1 MMGIKERRFDPLPR
15 TVSQEDLVPADDL
28 YRRLEERV
36 YLSLV
41 RDLVE
46 YRYAAVDRPSVDP
59 VVFFQLQL
67 ILFRGPEE
75 RTAAHEDSGRPPLF
89 ALVVRLRPTRTA
101 SRALVNTTRTR
112 ERFGLAGVL
121 RRFFEESVGRCVE
134 AGVDGRVR
142 ERSESLSCPSL
153 TPFTEPDR
161 LTPIGSR
168 RRGNVGYSA
177 FHDDSSLPVIFSSF
191 SISIP
196 KLNLSSWA
204 NCGSRGT

>member
-1 MMGIKERRFDPLPR
+1 MMGIKEPRFDPLPR

-101 SRALVNTTRTR
+101 SRALVIPPAR
-112 ERFGLAGVL
+112 ASASVL
-121 RRFFEESVGRCVE
+121 PVFSG
-134 AGVDGRVR
+134 A
-142 ERSESLSCPSL
+142 S
-153 TPFTEPDR
+153 
-161 LTPIGSR
+161 SR
-168 RRGNVGYSA
+168 RASAAASRRGWTAEFERDRKAYLA
-177 FHDDSSLPVIFSSF
+177 RL
-191 SISIP
+191 
-196 KLNLSSWA
+196 
-204 NCGSRGT
+204 

>member
-75 RTAAHEDSGRPPLF
+75 RTAAHEDSGP
-89 ALVVRLRPTRTA
+89 TA
-101 SRALVNTTRTR
+101 SLCAGSAATTYTNRFPSTRNTTRTR